1 MGRTIEKLILKS
13 YIDIA
18 KASEGIINKS
28 QIRTVEIDAI
38 VDTGST
44 FVCISREDIEKIGL
58 PFRNNVNI
66 KTANGIASRR
76 TFKGA
81 EIELKDRSI
90 VMDIL
95 ENDDN
100 TPALIGYL
108 LLEAL
113 DFVVDPKSQRVIPNP
128 ASDGKWFV
136 DLYYNKDITK

>member
-18 KASEGIINKS
+18 KASEGTINKS

-81 EIELKDRSI
+81 EIELKGRSI
-90 VMDIL
+90 VMDVL

-113 DFVVDPKSQRVIPNP
+113 DFVVDPKSQSIIPNP

-136 DLYYNKDITK
+136 DLYFENRNL

>member
-136 DLYYNKDITK
+136 DLYYNKDIA